1 MAHITTQIIKYLE
14 ANGKTE
20 AELHPLMNV
29 MVQDDSDGK
38 GPKIVKW
45 DVSGLVQPT
54 TSQLNALDSAAD
66 TEETNRG
73 VKATRKKSYGDIGD
87 QLDEIYKDIDAWKTR
102 IKKIKDD
109 NPKS

>member
-29 MVQDDSDGK
+29 MVQDDADGN
-38 GPKIVKW
+38 GPRIVKW
-45 DVSGLVQPT
+45 DVSGLAKPT
-54 TSQLNALDSAAD
+54 NSQLNALDSVAD

-73 VKATRKKSYGDIGD
+73 VRATRKKSYGDIGD
-87 QLDEIYKDIDAWKTR
+87 QLDLLYKDMTAGKLDSSGEWHKAI
-102 IKKIKDD
+102 
-109 NPKS
+109 